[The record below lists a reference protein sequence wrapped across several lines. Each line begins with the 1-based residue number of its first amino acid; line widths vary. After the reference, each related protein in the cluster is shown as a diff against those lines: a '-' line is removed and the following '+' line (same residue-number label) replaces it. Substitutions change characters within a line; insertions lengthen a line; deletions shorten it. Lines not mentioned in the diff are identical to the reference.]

1 MKKLNTLLTTIVVCL
16 VLSLSLTLSASAAKV
31 GRVTGVKV
39 SAIKDNAVTVSWNS
53 ISEAD
58 GYRIQY
64 RQNSGEWITLSDTL
78 QATSYTV
85 KNLKIGVTYSFRVNA
100 YDEVTVPLFGTVS
113 KDHDSYSTV
122 VSVSNTLGKVTGL
135 KVVTTTPTKV
145 KLSWEKVEGATGYL
159 VQKNESGSW
168 KSVKSTSALT
178 YTVTGLKTDKTI
190 SFRVKAYVTQNG
202 KKTYG
207 SVSST
212 VKGTTKVPNIADFKS
227 SPVSTTSIKLSW
239 DKANVTGYQIFK
251 KTGSGQ
257 WKKYQT
263 IYSKTTLSFTDKNL
277 KLGTTYY
284 YKIRGFYKTDSKTY
298 YGSYSSNLKVSPT
311 LDAVIGMQVTSISKT
326 KAVITWD
333 KVAGAQGYQVYDY
346 SSGKAVKLPTV
357 STNRTSID
365 IKDGQVYTIKVRA
378 YTKATSTG
386 KTAKGVFSEPFEIY
400 STPGQVKNLQ
410 GEVLEDGSLKFTW
423 NAVAN
428 AHGYTLYV
436 LNNETKQ
443 FDKVTH
449 TDTNSVIVDSSASL
463 PGLNFRVAAYVKN
476 SGVFLYGAVSES
488 TPPMKVIPKPVLSVG
503 RCTQSDITV
512 TWTNVS
518 EANKY
523 ILEKFDFDKNA
534 WVEVIP
540 SGTTSDRYTESFT
553 SPAGYLYRVYATN
566 NNGVK
571 SAVSNEVFA
580 STTDITITQDGAA
593 QTITWPALEG
603 ATKYRVFAKYTDS
616 DRGLNRLL
624 TNVTRPSATVSLTP
638 GTVQSISVFAYDA
651 NGDLITEPVVNE
663 IVFRVDDFKILSTTD
678 PHYDH
683 SVNSQLLYLVESINK
698 TKHETSTVTVNS
710 ASVVNYNTDK
720 FYINNST
727 FDGKDIEELIQF
739 INALTNTDKT
749 EDELD
754 DITLSGKETSSETL
768 TFTDAIA
775 KNEDGKYVSL
785 ARYIDPSDEDY
796 AYLYASEDPSAWK
809 DGVKSVSVT
818 PLSGGGYKYSVV
830 LYEETFGEET
840 NVTNA
845 FYHPGFVTSIAS
857 LGYFAKDGLENQ
869 LTTVGDTTITAV
881 INADGTL
888 DSYQVASPYSMKMK
902 APVEGVVGVT
912 SFGMKISGTASSAY
926 TFTR

>member
-1 MKKLNTLLTTIVVCL
+1 MKKLNKILTAIIICL
-16 VLSLSLTLSASAAKV
+16 VFTLSLSLSASAAKV

-39 SAIKDNAVTVSWNS
+39 TSIKDNTATVSWNS
-53 ISEAD
+53 IAEAD
-58 GYRIQY
+58 GYRVQY
-64 RQNSGEWITLSDTL
+64 RQGSGEWITLTDTL

-85 KNLKIGVTYSFRVNA
+85 KNLKVGYTYSFRVCA
-100 YDEVTVPLFGTVS
+100 YDEVNYIISTS
-113 KDHDSYSTV
+113 KQYDSYSTV
-122 VSVSNTLGKVTGL
+122 VSVSNTLSKVTGL

-145 KLSWEKVEGATGYL
+145 KLSWDKVEGATGYL
-159 VQKNESGSW
+159 VQKNDGSGW

-178 YTVTGLKTDKTI
+178 YTVTGLKTEKTI
-190 SFRVKAYVTQNG
+190 SFRVRAYITQSG

-212 VKGTTKVPNIADFKS
+212 VKGTTAVPEISGFKS
-227 SPVSTTSIKLSW
+227 TPINTTSIKLSW
-239 DKANVTGYQIFK
+239 DSASVTGYQIFK

-263 IYSKTTLSFTDKNL
+263 IYSKTTLSFTEKNL

-298 YGSYSSNLKVSPT
+298 YSGYSSNLKVTSS
-311 LDAVIGMQVTSISKT
+311 LEAVIGMQVSSISKT

-333 KVAGAQGYQVYDY
+333 KVPGAQGYQVYDY
-346 SSGKAVKLPTV
+346 SSGSAVKLPTV
-357 STNRTSID
+357 STNRTVID
-365 IKDGQVYTIKVRA
+365 IQDGQVYTIKVRA

-423 NAVAN
+423 SKVPNAQ
-428 AHGYTLYV
+428 GYTLYV
-436 LNNETKQ
+436 LNNNTKQ
-443 FDKVTH
+443 FERVTH
-449 TDTNSVIVDSSASL
+449 SDTNSVIVSSNETL

-476 SGVFLYGAVSES
+476 NGVFLYGTVSDS

-503 RCTQSDITV
+503 RCTESDITV
-512 TWTNVS
+512 TWTDVS
-518 EANKY
+518 EANRY
-523 ILEKFDFDKNA
+523 ILEKYDFDKNA
-534 WVEVIP
+534 WTEVIP
-540 SGTTSDRYTESFT
+540 GGTTSDRYTESCT
-553 SPAGYLYRVYATN
+553 TPSGYLYRVYATN
-566 NNGVK
+566 NNGVR

-580 STTDITITQDGAA
+580 STTGITVTQDGAA
-593 QTITWPALEG
+593 QTVTWPALEG
-603 ATKYRVFAKYTDS
+603 ASKYRVFAKYTDS
-616 DRGLNRLL
+616 NRGLNRFLS
-624 TNVTRPSATVSLTP
+624 NVTRPTATVSLTP
-638 GTVQSISVFAYDA
+638 GSIQSISVLAYDA
-651 NGDLITEPVVNE
+651 NGDLITEPVVEE
-663 IVFRVDDFKILSTTD
+663 IIFRVDNFRILPSTD

-683 SVNSQLLYLVESINK
+683 SVNSQLLYLVESINR
-698 TKHETSTVTVNS
+698 TKHETGTVTVNS

-720 FYINNST
+720 FYVNNSS
-727 FDGKDIEELIQF
+727 FNGKDVESLIAF
-739 INALTNTDKT
+739 INLLTNTDKDK
-749 EDELD
+749 DELK
-754 DITLSGKETSSETL
+754 DITLSGKETSSEKL
-768 TFTDAIA
+768 TFTDSIA
-775 KNEDGKYVSL
+775 KNEEGKYVSL
-785 ARYIDPSDEDY
+785 ARYIDPSDEEY

-818 PLSGGGYKYSVV
+818 PLSAGGYKYTVV
-830 LYEETFGEET
+830 LYEETFGIEA
-840 NVTNA
+840 NVADA

-857 LGYFAKDGLENQ
+857 LGYFSKDGLENQ

-912 SFGMKISGTASSAY
+912 SFGMKISGTLSSAY
-926 TFTR
+926 TFER

>member
-1 MKKLNTLLTTIVVCL
+1 MKKLNKLLTAIIVCL
-16 VLSLSLTLSASAAKV
+16 IFALSLSLSASAADV

-39 SAIKDNAVTVSWNS
+39 SAITDNAVTVSWNS
-53 ISEAD
+53 ISAAD

-64 RQNSGEWITLSDTL
+64 RQNDGEWITLSDTL

-100 YDEVTVPLFGTVS
+100 YDEVTVPFFGGIS
-113 KDHDSYSTV
+113 KDHGTYSTI
-122 VSVSNTLGKVTGL
+122 VSVSHTLGKVTGL

-145 KLSWEKVEGATGYL
+145 KLSWDKVEGATGYL
-159 VQKNESGSW
+159 VQKNEGNGW
-168 KSVKSTSALT
+168 KSVKSTSSTT
-178 YTVTGLKTDKTI
+178 YTVTGLKTEKTI
-190 SFRVKAYVTQNG
+190 SFRVKAYVTQSG

-212 VKGTTKVPNIADFKS
+212 VKGTTNVPKITGFKS
-227 SPVSTTSIKLSW
+227 SPVSTTSVKLSW

-263 IYSKTTLSFTDKNL
+263 IYSKTTLSFTEKNL

-284 YKIRGFYKTDSKTY
+284 YKIRGFYKAETKTY
-298 YGSYSSNLKVSPT
+298 YSDYALKIKVSPS
-311 LDAVIGMQVTSISKT
+311 LDQVIGMQVSSISKT
-326 KAVITWD
+326 KAIITWD
-333 KVAGAQGYQVYDY
+333 KVPGAQGYQVYDY
-346 SSGKAVKLPTV
+346 SSGSAVKLPTV
-357 STNRTSID
+357 STNRAAID
-365 IKDGQVYTIKVRA
+365 IQDGQVYTIKVRA

-386 KTAKGVFSEPFEIY
+386 KTATGVFSEPFEIY
-400 STPGQVKNLQ
+400 TTPGQVKNLQ

-423 NAVAN
+423 DKVPN

-436 LNNETKQ
+436 LNNSTKQ
-443 FDKVTH
+443 FERVGH
-449 TDTNSVIVDSSASL
+449 TDTNAVVVSGSESL

-476 SGVFLYGAVSES
+476 SGVFLYGTVSES
-488 TPPMKVIPKPVLSVG
+488 TPPMKVIPKPTLSVG
-503 RCTQSDITV
+503 RCTESDITV
-512 TWTNVS
+512 VWTDIA
-518 EANKY
+518 EANRY

-534 WVEVIP
+534 WTEVIP
-540 SGTTSDRYTESFT
+540 GGTTSDRYTESF
-553 SPAGYLYRVYATN
+553 SAPSGYLYRVYATN
-566 NNGVK
+566 NNGVR

-580 STTDITITQDGAA
+580 STTGISIVQDGAA

-603 ATKYRVFAKYTDS
+603 VTKYRVFSKYTDS
-616 DRGLNRLL
+616 DRGLNRFLA
-624 TNVTRPSATVSLTP
+624 NVTKPSATVSLTP
-638 GTVQSISVFAYDA
+638 GTVQSISVFAYDQ
-651 NGDLITEPVVNE
+651 NGDLITDPVVNE
-663 IVFRVDDFKILSTTD
+663 IIFRVDDFKILPTSD

-698 TKHETSTVTVNS
+698 TKHETGTVTVNS

-720 FYINNST
+720 FYVNNST
-727 FDGKDIEELIQF
+727 FDGKNVEGLIGF
-739 INALTNTDKT
+739 INMLTQTDKDK
-749 EDELD
+749 DELK
-754 DITLSGKETSSETL
+754 DISLSGKETSSEKL

-775 KNEDGKYVSL
+775 KNEDGRYVSL

-796 AYLYASEDPSAWK
+796 AYLYASENPSAWK

-818 PLSGGGYKYSVV
+818 PLSGGGYKYTVV
-830 LYEETFGEET
+830 LYEETFGNET
-840 NVTNA
+840 NVTDA

-857 LGYFAKDGLENQ
+857 LGYFSKGGLENQ
-869 LTTVGDTTITAV
+869 LTSVGDTTITAV

-912 SFGMKISGTASSAY
+912 SFGMKISGTVSSAY
-926 TFTR
+926 TFER